1 MQLFNPL
8 HSSCAKPPKRR
19 HACPGHFSFCPSAF
33 QSTPQPGR
41 AGKGI
46 GPSRAVPGLPL
57 LQTWKLT
64 PPGPRLLARGAPS
77 RRRIQK
83 TSPGVPC
90 SPACRWQSR
99 LSAVEEWRPT
109 PKALQGLPHHERL
122 EFAAEFD
129 LAFRDPPL
137 APGPWPR
144 PSQRVSARRLA
155 AGQGRSSGRWTEWAG
170 PGSGQKPG
178 SAAVSALGFCGDRVR
193 SRSSWSAAGIARV
206 CACGVKRVRAV
217 AFSGHRQRTFS
228 CR

>member
-8 HSSCAKPPKRR
+8 HSSCAKPPKRC

-33 QSTPQPGR
+33 QSTTQPGR

-64 PPGPRLLARGAPS
+64 PPGPRLL
-77 RRRIQK
+77 Q
-83 TSPGVPC
+83 SPGGPF
-90 SPACRWQSR
+90 
-99 LSAVEEWRPT
+99 AVEDSEDQPRRALLPGLQVAISSFCRRAVAAYSKGAASPSPPRALGIRRGIRPS
-109 PKALQGLPHHERL
+109 LPG
-122 EFAAEFD
+122 
-129 LAFRDPPL
+129 P
-137 APGPWPR
+137 APGLWPR

-155 AGQGRSSGRWTEWAG
+155 TGQGRSSGRWTEGAG

-178 SAAVSALGFCGDRVR
+178 SAAVSALGFCRGRVR
-193 SRSSWSAAGIARV
+193 GRNSWSTAGIARV
-206 CACGVKRVRAV
+206 CACGVNRVRAV
-217 AFSGHRQRTFS
+217 AFPGHRQRTFS